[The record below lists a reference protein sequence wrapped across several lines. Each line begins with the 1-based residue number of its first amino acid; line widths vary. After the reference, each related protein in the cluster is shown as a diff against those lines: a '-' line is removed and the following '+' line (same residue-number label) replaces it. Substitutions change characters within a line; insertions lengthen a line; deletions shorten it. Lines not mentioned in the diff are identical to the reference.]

1 VKFGIKEH
9 TPSELPSLHLLFR
22 GLECDRVPIYSSRK
36 SKCHCKLNG
45 NGRHNEYRKGK
56 GDNKEGME
64 KRDDV
69 KILKKKAEKKA
80 C

>member
-1 VKFGIKEH
+1 
-9 TPSELPSLHLLFR
+9 
-22 GLECDRVPIYSSRK
+22 
-36 SKCHCKLNG
+36 LNG